1 MRIRAEEEPDRSAV
15 RAVNESAFDTRAEAD
30 LVENLHAQAVPV
42 ISLVAEEAGSVVG
55 HILFSPV
62 DLPDHPDLKVMG
74 LGPVAVVPE
83 RQRQGIGSALV
94 RAGLDRCRRSG
105 VGAVVL
111 VGHPEYYPRFGFAP
125 GAGFGIRCEY
135 DVPDEAFMALELQPG
150 YLKDAS
156 GIVKHHEAFDNV

>member
-1 MRIRAEEEPDRSAV
+1 MRIRAEQVRDRSAV

-62 DLPDHPDLKVMG
+62 DLPDHPGLKVMG

-83 RQRQGIGSALV
+83 HQRKGIGSALV
-94 RAGLDRCRRSG
+94 RAGLDRCRRTG

-125 GAGFGIRCEY
+125 GAEFGIRCDY

-156 GIVKHHEAFDNV
+156 GVVKHHEAFDDV